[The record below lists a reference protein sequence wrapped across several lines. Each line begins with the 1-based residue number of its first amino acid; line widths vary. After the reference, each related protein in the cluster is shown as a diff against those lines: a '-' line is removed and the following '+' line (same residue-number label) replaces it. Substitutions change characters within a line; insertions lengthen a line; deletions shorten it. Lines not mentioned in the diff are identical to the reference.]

1 MFVASHDTNGFTVL
15 ELTVSLIIISVLV
28 AIAVPRV
35 LDDGDARLATAG
47 KMICSDIATVRNL
60 AVASGATMEITFNAY
75 SYSVKNVNTGGQVT
89 GYGRFPVSSL
99 SSDLGIAINT
109 TGKIKFN
116 SLGEPSSDSLS
127 FLTISLVSNPG
138 RTKQINIER
147 ETGYAKVQ

>member
-1 MFVASHDTNGFTVL
+1 MFTAGRNSNGFTIL
-15 ELTVSLIIISVLV
+15 ELTVALVIISVLV
-28 AIAVPRV
+28 AVAVPRI

-47 KMICSDIATVRNL
+47 KMICSDIATVRSL
-60 AVASGATMEITFNAY
+60 AVASGATMEITFTAN
-75 SYSVKNVNTGGQVT
+75 SYSVKNVNTGSQVT
-89 GYGRFPVSSL
+89 GNGRFPVSSL

-127 FLTISLVSNPG
+127 VLTISLVSNSG